1 MEPMGSQEALNMQ
14 RVLSSVDCE
23 SPLAILGYRLEA
35 ASHLRSRA
43 VKVVISVNVVGI
55 ASLDYAVPQDR
66 KRHTRIEDP

>member
-1 MEPMGSQEALNMQ
+1 MEHMGSQETLSLQ
-14 RVLSSVDCE
+14 RVLYSADGE
-23 SPLAILGYRLEA
+23 SPLALLGYRLDA

-66 KRHTRIEDP
+66 KRRTRIEDP